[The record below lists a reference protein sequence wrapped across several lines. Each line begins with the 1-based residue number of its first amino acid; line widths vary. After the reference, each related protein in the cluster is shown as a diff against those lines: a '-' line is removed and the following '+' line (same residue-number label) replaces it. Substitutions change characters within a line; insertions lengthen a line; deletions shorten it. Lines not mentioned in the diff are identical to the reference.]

1 MVIPEVLKE
10 LPIRETMM
18 IFFLTFIFQFNYRN
32 SGDGRFVFGRRYS
45 SEDLTFDLPSGTDL
59 CDVATFTIWCQAA
72 SVFFTRVD
80 IPSSLF
86 VS

>member
-1 MVIPEVLKE
+1 MSGHTRVVRPFSHILSH
-10 LPIRETMM
+10 L
-18 IFFLTFIFQFNYRN
+18 FDYRN
-32 SGDGRFVFGRRYS
+32 SGDGRFVLGRRYS

-72 SVFFTRVD
+72 SAFFTRVD